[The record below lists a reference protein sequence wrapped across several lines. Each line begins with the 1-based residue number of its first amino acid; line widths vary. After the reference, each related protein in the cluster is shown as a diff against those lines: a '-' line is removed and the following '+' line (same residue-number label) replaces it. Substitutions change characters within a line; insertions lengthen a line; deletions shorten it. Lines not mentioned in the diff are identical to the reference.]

1 VAVSFYY
8 HPIEEQQYGVVID
21 YVHEH
26 PEAHYLIDFAEGES
40 YVCEFFTA
48 FQSENGGELDIE
60 MDDPRYDEFHVVCMT
75 IIHTVSDGP
84 RRYNDSLSLDYRD
97 FPATITDADTGAVV
111 YPSHGVTEG

>member
-1 VAVSFYY
+1 
-8 HPIEEQQYGVVID
+8 
-21 YVHEH
+21 
-26 PEAHYLIDFAEGES
+26 
-40 YVCEFFTA
+40 
-48 FQSENGGELDIE
+48 
-60 MDDPRYDEFHVVCMT
+60 MT